1 MVSKFRKTTG
11 DYSFF
16 RNLFNHSIYVASCE
30 YHLGNGSDILP
41 GKIGIVPTRSLI
53 DQHELS
59 MAYSPG
65 VAAPCLKIFD
75 NQEEIYD
82 YTSKGNMVAVV
93 TDGSAVLG
101 LGDIGADASLPV
113 MEGKSVLFK
122 KFAGIDSIPI
132 VVDERDPDMI
142 VKIVSSISGGWGGI
156 NLEDISGPRCF
167 EIEKKL
173 QEAVDIPV
181 MHDDQHGTAI
191 VAGAGLINACD
202 ITKRKIEDVKM
213 VVCGAGAAGIACLK
227 FFISLGVKKENVIL
241 CDRHGVVYKDRPEE
255 MDNIRLEFAREDD
268 KLKTLGDAMVGA
280 DVFVGLSSAKIVTP
294 EMLSTMAKDPIVF
307 AMANPEPE
315 ISVPL
320 AKEIRSDI
328 IMATG
333 RSDYP
338 NQVNNVMGFPY
349 IFRGALDVR
358 ARKINDEMKLAAAYA
373 IADLARK
380 PVHDDVF
387 TAYPGRTF
395 EYGPEYIIP
404 APFDPR
410 LITIVAPAVAKAA
423 MDSGVARIVIKDL
436 EKYRSTLSAKL
447 DPTLNL
453 FQLLHEKVKS
463 KPKRV
468 VFAEGEEEKIIRVA
482 TQYVDGLY
490 GEAILVG
497 DEETVKQTAERI
509 GIKLSPKI
517 KIMNS
522 ALCDET
528 KLNKYIEYFYKKN
541 QRLGKLERDCVRDVK
556 TDRNVFASC
565 ILACGDADAMIT
577 GLTRS
582 YYEALSS
589 IKISIDHD
597 ELMFGISAIIT
608 HGKIV
613 FMTDTAINSSPSAK
627 QLSEIAMKSAKIIRA
642 VGQTPRVALLSY
654 ATFGNP
660 NDGERATIIRDAIKI
675 LHSNPDLNFECDGEM
690 TAEVALN
697 EDLLKKYPF
706 VRLTKEANVLV
717 VPGLHTA
724 DISQKLIKSLT
735 NAVLVGPIL
744 IGFKNPVQIIS
755 MSSSVSEILNM
766 AILSASG
773 VLWENK

>member
-1 MVSKFRKTTG
+1 MISKFRKVTT

-30 YHLGNGSDILP
+30 YHEGNGKDILP
-41 GKIGIVPTRSLI
+41 GKIGIIPTRSLI

-75 NQEEIYD
+75 DQEEIYN
-82 YTSKGNMVAVV
+82 YTAKGNIVAVV

-122 KFAGIDSIPI
+122 KFSGIDSIPI
-132 VVDERDPDMI
+132 IIDERDPDMI
-142 VKIVSSISGGWGGI
+142 VKIISSISGGWGGI

-167 EIEKKL
+167 EIERKL

-202 ITKRKIEDVKM
+202 ITKRKIKDIKM

-227 FFISLGVKKENVIL
+227 FFILLGVKKENIIL
-241 CDRHGVVYKDRPEE
+241 CDRHGVVYKGRAEE
-255 MDNIRLEFAREDD
+255 MDYMKMLFAQENN
-268 KLKTLGDAMVGA
+268 KLKTLADALNKA
-280 DVFVGLSSAKIVTP
+280 DVFIGLSAAKTLTP
-294 EMLSTMAKDPIVF
+294 EMLLTMAKNPIIF

-315 ISVPL
+315 IDVNL
-320 AKEIRSDI
+320 AKAIRKDLI
-328 IMATG
+328 IATG
-333 RSDYP
+333 RSDFP

-358 ARKINDEMKLAAAYA
+358 AKKINDEMKLAAAYA

-423 MDSGVARIVIKDL
+423 MDSGVARIMIKDL
-436 EKYRSTLSAKL
+436 EAYKISLSTKL

-453 FQLLHEKVKS
+453 FQLLHEKVKA
-463 KPKRV
+463 KPKKV
-468 VFAEGEEEKIIRVA
+468 VFAEGEEERVIRAA
-482 TQYVDGLY
+482 TQFVEGCY

-497 DEETVKQTAERI
+497 CESTVKAVAEKI

-522 ALCDET
+522 ALCEESVL
-528 KLNKYIEYFYKKN
+528 KKYIEYFYKKN
-541 QRLGKLERDCVRDVK
+541 QRNGKLERDCIRDVK
-556 TDRNVFASC
+556 TDRNFFASC
-565 ILACGDADAMIT
+565 IVACGDADAMIT
-577 GLTRS
+577 GLTRG
-582 YYEALSS
+582 YYEALNA

-597 ELMFGISAIIT
+597 ELMFGISAILT
-608 HGKIV
+608 QGKIV
-613 FMTDTAINSSPSAK
+613 FMADTAINSSPSAE
-627 QLSEIAMKSAKIIRA
+627 QLSEIAMKSAKIVRA
-642 VGQTPRVALLSY
+642 MGQVPRVALLSY

-660 NDGERATIIRDAIKI
+660 NDGERASVIREAIQI
-675 LHSNPDLNFECDGEM
+675 LHSCDNSNFECDGEM
-690 TAEVALN
+690 SAEVALN
-697 EDLLKKYPF
+697 EDLLKKYTF
-706 VRLTKEANVLV
+706 TKLTKAANVLI
-717 VPGLHTA
+717 VPGLHSA

-744 IGFKNPVQIIS
+744 IGFKNPVQIVS
-755 MSSSVSEILNM
+755 MNSSVSEILNM

-773 VLWENK
+773 VLIN